1 MRYHSS
7 YPSPSNFDYATI
19 ATVDEGRAMTITT
32 HPPMTLEEYL
42 TYDDGTDTR
51 YELVDGLLVEMPT
64 ESTENTQIAMFLI
77 SVFLQMGIPYYQL
90 GIKQQIAVHSDQAT
104 ARDPDLIVHSENSAR
119 AISGLKQ
126 ALLQFD
132 MPPPTLAVEI
142 VSNSDTDKKSRDR
155 DYLEK
160 RSEYATRRIPEY
172 WIIDPIQQVILVLTL
187 SDGSYQ
193 EQAFTGGDAIVSPTF
208 PELHLSAEQVL
219 SAGL

>member
-1 MRYHSS
+1 M
-7 YPSPSNFDYATI
+7 TI
-19 ATVDEGRAMTITT
+19 ATNQRL
-32 HPPMTLEEYL
+32 TLEEYL
-42 TYDDGTDTR
+42 NYDDGTDTR
-51 YELVDGLLVEMPT
+51 YELVDGVLVEMPT

-77 SVFLQMGIPYYQL
+77 AAFLQMGIPYYRL
-90 GIKQQIAVHSDQAT
+90 GIKQQIAVNSEKVT

-126 ALLQFD
+126 ALLQFE
-132 MPPPTLAVEI
+132 MPPPMLVVEI

-160 RSEYATRRIPEY
+160 RSEYAARGIPEY

-187 SDGSYQ
+187 SAEHYQ
-193 EQAFTGGDAIVSPTF
+193 EQTLTESDAIVSLAF
-208 PELHLSAEQVL
+208 PGLHLSAKQVL